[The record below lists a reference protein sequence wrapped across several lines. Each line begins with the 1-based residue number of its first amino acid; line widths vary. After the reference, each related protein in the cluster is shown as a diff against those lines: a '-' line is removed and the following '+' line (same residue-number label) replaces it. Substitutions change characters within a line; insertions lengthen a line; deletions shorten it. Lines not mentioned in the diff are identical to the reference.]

1 MDIQPRPP
9 VERSNPARLPAKVDD
24 RRAAEA
30 LADRRVQ
37 QQNVAD
43 QQRQAELQSTRRAM
57 QAQADKGRYVD
68 RRA

>member
-9 VERSNPARLPAKVDD
+9 IERSPPARLPARVDD
-24 RRAAEA
+24 RRAEQA

-37 QQNVAD
+37 EQSSAD
-43 QQRQAELQSTRRAM
+43 QRRQAELQSTRRAM
-57 QAQADKGRYVD
+57 QDQAEKGRYVD